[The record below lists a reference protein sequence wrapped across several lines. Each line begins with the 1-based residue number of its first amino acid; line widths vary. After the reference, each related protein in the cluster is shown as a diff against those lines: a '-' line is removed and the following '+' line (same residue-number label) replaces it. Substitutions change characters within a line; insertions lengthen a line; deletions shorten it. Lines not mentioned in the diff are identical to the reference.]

1 MNQNQQ
7 FANLLDYW
15 IKKRHLNGAELAR
28 RLGIHRSAPSRWLKG
43 EILPD
48 RSTVRQIADL
58 LILCG
63 ADRLKFLMAWL
74 GEPDS

>member
-1 MNQNQQ
+1 MNHNQQ
-7 FANLLDYW
+7 FADLLGYW
-15 IKKRHLNGAELAR
+15 MKKRQLNGAELAR

-58 LILCG
+58 LMLCG
-63 ADRLKFLMAWL
+63 SDRQTFFMAWL
-74 GEPDS
+74 GEQDL